1 MNQKWLLCDLHMHS
15 QYSKI
20 NKVGD
25 KSRVKD
31 MPANEYVDVLN
42 KHGVE
47 LFSITDHNYFS
58 DNYYDEIDKYIA
70 DNNLSMKTI
79 NGVELDAYV
88 ELNNGEKDSIHICI
102 YFSDSTDRKKLNKTI
117 NSLYRDTDDNL
128 LEPLFIDIINK
139 LSELNTKFIIIPHG
153 DKHKGLFKIVKDLNN
168 DDVVEF
174 YKYAMYK
181 IFNAF
186 DVRPGFYGVSESFW
200 ATNFYEKTK
209 SFDNILLKYDEKQLD
224 ELKFNISNKI
234 KDDTYNLSEEEFE
247 IYKYILEYGSYFA
260 YFTFSDWH
268 NKEDYKPEINN
279 FVFGTLE
286 YGFEAVELATLDPIS
301 RIEQSTDNYITIPS
315 TLLKKVEFKIKDE
328 KKEIYFSPGLNA
340 IVGKR
345 GSGKSLLLSV
355 IKNLVEKEAGDGAL
369 NKYKKLEISDIM
381 GQNRDDINISLG
393 GLSSV
398 AFLNQDQIKEIFENP
413 ENAQENISKNFKE
426 IKNLN
431 LNGLINI
438 ADIASRLKPY
448 DKNYKNLTSNIISIK
463 KIDNYNFTVYDELNN
478 VNLKKYFSDSINSLK
493 LAKNE
498 LDAIGLD
505 SGGLNEEISKLCE
518 YQNYYLKILEL
529 YNEIINKNNIVINDI
544 NSKKSANEISIKQ
557 NINSINSTIKDL
569 KNNFTIQ
576 LFYEKL
582 KLLINNFNFDNPP
595 VELSIKGKYLFV
607 TYYDIPENMQNIIL
621 DKITDTIIRSKEF
634 EDIEK
639 YLSGDKNKQLKSGI
653 KNLSEELVKYIKSD
667 TFKSKKEFY
676 EIIDLSI
683 DYKKQI
689 QSMDDLDDYLK
700 QNKIRNLTDASP
712 GMKSVAYLD
721 MLFDLDETILIL
733 DQPEDNIDND
743 YISKYLVPNIKGK
756 KKIKQLIFVT
766 HNPSVAV
773 YGDSF
778 NYVYVEN
785 NDKINYTNYLI
796 ERKEDKEKLINIL
809 EGGKSS
815 FSNRNKKFGNVLG
828 DEEYGNN

>member
-20 NKVGD
+20 NKPGD
-25 KSRVKD
+25 KNRVKD
-31 MPANEYVDVLN
+31 MAASEFVNILSES
-42 KHGVE
+42 GVE

-58 DNYYDEIDKYIA
+58 DVYYDEIDKYIT
-70 DNNLSMKTI
+70 DNNLNMKII

-88 ELNNGEKDSIHICI
+88 ELKDGAKDSIHICI
-102 YFSDSTDRKKLNKTI
+102 YFSDSTDRRNLNKVV
-117 NSLYRDTDDNL
+117 NSLYRDSSNNM

-139 LSELNTKFIIIPHG
+139 LAELNTKFIIIPHG
-153 DKHKGLFKIVKDLNN
+153 DKHKGLFKMIKNLNS
-168 DDVVEF
+168 DDSVDF
-174 YKYAMYK
+174 YKYSMYK

-209 SFDNILLKYDEKQLD
+209 SFDKIMSNYSGDKLEKLKS
-224 ELKFNISNKI
+224 NISNKI
-234 KDDTYNLSEEEFE
+234 KNDTYELTEEELE
-247 IYKYILEYGSYFA
+247 IYRYILDYGSYFA

-286 YGFEAVELATLDPIS
+286 YGFEAVELATLDPKS
-301 RIEQSTDNYITIPS
+301 RIEQSHDKYIAIPS
-315 TLLKKVEFKIKDE
+315 TLLKKVEFKINGDKKDV
-328 KKEIYFSPGLNA
+328 YFSPGLNA

-355 IKNLVEKEAGDGAL
+355 IKNLVEKDADDGAL
-369 NKYKKLEISDIM
+369 NKYKKLEISDII
-381 GQNRDDINISLG
+381 GQNRDNINISLG
-393 GLSSV
+393 SLSSV

-431 LNGLINI
+431 LNDLISI
-438 ADIASRLKPY
+438 ADVASKLKPY
-448 DKNYKNLTSNIISIK
+448 NKNYKNLTSNIISIK
-463 KIDNYNFTVYDELNN
+463 KIDNYNLSTYEELDN
-478 VNLKKYFSDSINSLK
+478 VNLKKYFSDSINSLI
-493 LAKNE
+493 LAINE
-498 LDAIGLD
+498 LEDL
-505 SGGLNEEISKLCE
+505 GLNSSNLEAELSNLYK
-518 YQNYYLKILEL
+518 YQKYYLKVIEL
-529 YNEIINKNNIVINDI
+529 YNIIINNNNAVINDI
-544 NSKKSANEISIKQ
+544 NSKKSANEITIKQ
-557 NINSINSTIKDL
+557 NINTINSTVKEL
-569 KNNFTIQ
+569 KKNFMIQ
-576 LFYEKL
+576 LNYEKL

-595 VELSIKGKYLFV
+595 VEVSIKGKYLFV
-607 TYYDIPENMQNIIL
+607 TYYDIPINMRDIIL

-634 EDIEK
+634 GDIEN
-639 YLSGDKNKQLKSGI
+639 YLLGDKNKQLKSGK
-653 KNLSEELVKYIKSD
+653 KNLSEELEKYIKSD

-676 EIIDLSI
+676 EIIDTSI
-683 DYKKQI
+683 DYKKKI
-689 QSMDDLDDYLK
+689 SSMNELDDYLK

-773 YGDSF
+773 YGDPF
-778 NYVYVEN
+778 NYIYVEN

-796 ERKEDKEKLINIL
+796 ERKEDKDKLINIL
-809 EGGKSS
+809 EGGKNS

-828 DEEYGNN
+828 DEEYGNY

>member
-20 NKVGD
+20 NKPGD
-25 KSRVKD
+25 KNRVKD
-31 MPANEYVDVLN
+31 MAASEFVNILSES
-42 KHGVE
+42 GVE

-58 DNYYDEIDKYIA
+58 DVYYDEIDKYIT
-70 DNNLSMKTI
+70 DNNLNMKII

-88 ELNNGEKDSIHICI
+88 ELKDGAKDSIHICI
-102 YFSDSTDRKKLNKTI
+102 YFSDSTDRRNLNKVV
-117 NSLYRDTDDNL
+117 NSLYRDSSNNM

-139 LSELNTKFIIIPHG
+139 LAELNTKFIIIPHG
-153 DKHKGLFKIVKDLNN
+153 DKHKGLFKMIKNLNS
-168 DDVVEF
+168 DDSVDF
-174 YKYAMYK
+174 YKYSMYK

-209 SFDNILLKYDEKQLD
+209 SFDKIMSNYSGDKLEKLKS
-224 ELKFNISNKI
+224 NISNKI
-234 KDDTYNLSEEEFE
+234 KNDTYELTEEELE
-247 IYKYILEYGSYFA
+247 IYRYILDYGSYFA

-286 YGFEAVELATLDPIS
+286 YGFEAVELATLDPKS
-301 RIEQSTDNYITIPS
+301 RIEQSHDKYIAIPS
-315 TLLKKVEFKIKDE
+315 TLLKKVEFKINGDKKDV
-328 KKEIYFSPGLNA
+328 YFSPGLNA

-355 IKNLVEKEAGDGAL
+355 IKNLVEKDADDGAL
-369 NKYKKLEISDIM
+369 NKYKKLEISDII
-381 GQNRDDINISLG
+381 GQNRDNINISLG
-393 GLSSV
+393 SLSSV

-431 LNGLINI
+431 LNDLISI
-438 ADIASRLKPY
+438 ADVASKLKPY
-448 DKNYKNLTSNIISIK
+448 NKNYKNLTSNIISIK
-463 KIDNYNFTVYDELNN
+463 KIDNYNLSTYEELDN
-478 VNLKKYFSDSINSLK
+478 VNLKKYFSDSINSLI
-493 LAKNE
+493 LAINE
-498 LDAIGLD
+498 LEDL
-505 SGGLNEEISKLCE
+505 GLNSSNLEAELSNLYK
-518 YQNYYLKILEL
+518 YQKYYLKVIEL
-529 YNEIINKNNIVINDI
+529 YNIIINNNNAVINDI
-544 NSKKSANEISIKQ
+544 NSKKSANEITIKQ
-557 NINSINSTIKDL
+557 NINTINSTVKEL
-569 KNNFTIQ
+569 KKNFMIQ
-576 LFYEKL
+576 LNYEKL

-595 VELSIKGKYLFV
+595 VEVSIKGKYLFV
-607 TYYDIPENMQNIIL
+607 TYYDIPINMRDIIL

-634 EDIEK
+634 GDIEN
-639 YLSGDKNKQLKSGI
+639 YLLGDKNKQLKSGK
-653 KNLSEELVKYIKSD
+653 KNLSEELEKYIKSD

-676 EIIDLSI
+676 EIIDTSI
-683 DYKKQI
+683 DYKKKI
-689 QSMDDLDDYLK
+689 SSMNELDDYLK

-778 NYVYVEN
+778 NYIYVEN

-796 ERKEDKEKLINIL
+796 ERKEDKDKLINIL
-809 EGGKSS
+809 EGGKNS

-828 DEEYGNN
+828 DEEYGNY

>member
-20 NKVGD
+20 NKIGD
-25 KSRVKD
+25 KGRVKD
-31 MPANEYVDVLN
+31 MSAGEFVDILN
-42 KHGVE
+42 QSGVE

-58 DNYYDEIDKYIA
+58 DVYYDEIDKYII
-70 DNNLSMKTI
+70 DNNLSMKII

-88 ELNNGEKDSIHICI
+88 KLKDETKDSIHICV
-102 YFSDSTDRKKLNKTI
+102 YFSNNTDRKKLNEVI
-117 NSLYRDTDDNL
+117 SSLYRDSNNNM
-128 LEPLFIDIINK
+128 LEPLFIEIVNK

-153 DKHKGLFKIVKDLNN
+153 DKHKGLFNMIKNLN
-168 DDVVEF
+168 DDDSVDF
-174 YKYAMYK
+174 YKYSMYK

-200 ATNFYEKTK
+200 ATSFYEKTK
-209 SFDNILLKYDEKQLD
+209 SFDEILSKYDDDKLED
-224 ELKFNISNKI
+224 LKNNISNKI
-234 KDDTYNLSEEEFE
+234 KNNAYELTEEELE
-247 IYKYILEYGSYFA
+247 IYKYILDYGSYFA

-268 NKEDYKPEINN
+268 NKEDYNPEINN

-286 YGFEAVELATLDPIS
+286 YGFEAVELATLDPKS
-301 RIEQSTDNYITIPS
+301 RIEQAHDKYIAIPS
-315 TLLKKVEFKIKDE
+315 TILKKVEFKIKDD
-328 KKEIYFSPGLNA
+328 KKEVYFSPGLNA

-355 IKNLVEKEAGDGAL
+355 IKNLVEKDADDGAL
-369 NKYKKLEISDIM
+369 NKYKKLEISDIV
-381 GQNRDDINISLG
+381 GQNRDNINISLG
-393 GLSSV
+393 SLNSV

-413 ENAQENISKNFKE
+413 ENAQKNISKNFKE
-426 IKNLN
+426 IKSLN
-431 LNGLINI
+431 LNDLINI
-438 ADIASRLKPY
+438 TDVASKLKTY
-448 DKNYKNLTSNIISIK
+448 NKNYKNLTSNIISIK
-463 KIDNYNFTVYDELNN
+463 KIDDYNLSTYEELDNIN
-478 VNLKKYFSDSINSLK
+478 IKKYLSDSINSLR
-493 LAKNE
+493 LAINE
-498 LDAIGLD
+498 LENLGLD
-505 SGGLNEEISKLCE
+505 GSNLKTELFILHKH
-518 YQNYYLKILEL
+518 QKYYLKIIEL
-529 YNEIINKNNIVINDI
+529 YNTIINNNNAVINDI
-544 NSKKSANEISIKQ
+544 NSKKSANEITIKQ
-557 NINSINSTIKDL
+557 NINTINSTVKEL
-569 KNNFTIQ
+569 KNNFAIQ
-576 LFYEKL
+576 LNYEKL
-582 KLLINNFNFDNPP
+582 KLLINNFKFDNPP
-595 VELSIKGKYLFV
+595 VEVTIRGKYLFV
-607 TYYDIPENMQNIIL
+607 TYYDIPTNIRDIIL
-621 DKITDTIIRSKEF
+621 DKITDTITRSKEF
-634 EDIEK
+634 EDIEN
-639 YLSGDKNKQLKSGI
+639 YLIGDKNRQLKAGK
-653 KNLSEELVKYIKSD
+653 KNLSEELEKYIKSD

-676 EIIDLSI
+676 EIIDTTI
-683 DYKKQI
+683 DYKTKI
-689 QSMDDLDDYLK
+689 SSMNELEDYLK

-796 ERKEDKEKLINIL
+796 EKKEDKDKLINIL
-809 EGGKSS
+809 EGGKNS

-828 DEEYGNN
+828 DEEYGNY

>member
-153 DKHKGLFKIVKDLNN
+153 DKHKGLFKIVEDLNN

-498 LDAIGLD
+498 LDALGLD

>member
-153 DKHKGLFKIVKDLNN
+153 DKHKGLFKIVEDLNN

-345 GSGKSLLLSV
+345 GSGKSLFLSV

-498 LDAIGLD
+498 LDALGLD

>member
-498 LDAIGLD
+498 LDALGLD

>member
-20 NKVGD
+20 NKPGD
-25 KSRVKD
+25 KNRVKD
-31 MPANEYVDVLN
+31 MAASEFVNILSES
-42 KHGVE
+42 GVE

-58 DNYYDEIDKYIA
+58 DVYYDEIDKYIT
-70 DNNLSMKTI
+70 DNNLNMKII

-88 ELNNGEKDSIHICI
+88 ELKDGAKDSIHICI
-102 YFSDSTDRKKLNKTI
+102 YFSDSTDRRNLNKVI
-117 NSLYRDTDDNL
+117 NSLYRDSSNNM

-139 LSELNTKFIIIPHG
+139 LAELNTKFIIIPHG
-153 DKHKGLFKIVKDLNN
+153 DKHKGLFKMIKNLNS
-168 DDVVEF
+168 DDSVDF
-174 YKYAMYK
+174 YKYSMYK

-209 SFDNILLKYDEKQLD
+209 SFDKIMSNYSGDKLEKLKS
-224 ELKFNISNKI
+224 NISNKI
-234 KDDTYNLSEEEFE
+234 KNDTYELTEEELE
-247 IYKYILEYGSYFA
+247 IYRYILDYGSYFA

-286 YGFEAVELATLDPIS
+286 YGFEAVELATLDPKS
-301 RIEQSTDNYITIPS
+301 RIEQSHDKYIAIPS
-315 TLLKKVEFKIKDE
+315 TLLKKVEFKINGDKKDV
-328 KKEIYFSPGLNA
+328 YFSPGLNA

-355 IKNLVEKEAGDGAL
+355 IKNLVEKDADDGAL
-369 NKYKKLEISDIM
+369 NKYKKLEISDII
-381 GQNRDDINISLG
+381 GQNRDNINISLG
-393 GLSSV
+393 SLSSV

-431 LNGLINI
+431 LNDLISI
-438 ADIASRLKPY
+438 ADVASKLKPY
-448 DKNYKNLTSNIISIK
+448 NKNYKNLTSNIISIK
-463 KIDNYNFTVYDELNN
+463 KIDNYNLSTYEELDN
-478 VNLKKYFSDSINSLK
+478 VNLKKYFSDSINSLI
-493 LAKNE
+493 LAINE
-498 LDAIGLD
+498 LEDLGLD
-505 SGGLNEEISKLCE
+505 SSNLEAELSNLYK
-518 YQNYYLKILEL
+518 YQKYYLKVLEL
-529 YNEIINKNNIVINDI
+529 YNIIINNNNAVINDI
-544 NSKKSANEISIKQ
+544 NSKKSANEITIKQ
-557 NINSINSTIKDL
+557 NINTINSTVKEL
-569 KNNFTIQ
+569 KKNFMIQ
-576 LFYEKL
+576 LNYEKL

-595 VELSIKGKYLFV
+595 VEVSIKGKYLFV
-607 TYYDIPENMQNIIL
+607 TYYDIPINMRDIIL

-634 EDIEK
+634 GDIEN
-639 YLSGDKNKQLKSGI
+639 YLLGDKNKQLKSGK
-653 KNLSEELVKYIKSD
+653 KNLSEELEKYIKSD

-676 EIIDLSI
+676 EIIDTSI
-683 DYKKQI
+683 DYKKKI
-689 QSMDDLDDYLK
+689 SSMNELDDYLK

-778 NYVYVEN
+778 NYIYVEN

-796 ERKEDKEKLINIL
+796 ERKEDKDKLINIL
-809 EGGKSS
+809 EGGKNS

-828 DEEYGNN
+828 DEEYGNY

>member
-20 NKVGD
+20 NKPGD

-31 MPANEYVDVLN
+31 MVASEFVDILN
-42 KHGVE
+42 QSGVE

-58 DNYYDEIDKYIA
+58 DVYYDEIDKYIT
-70 DNNLSMKTI
+70 DNDLNMKII

-88 ELNNGEKDSIHICI
+88 ELKDGTKDSIHICI
-102 YFSDSTDRKKLNKTI
+102 YFSDNTDRKKLNKVI
-117 NSLYRDTDDNL
+117 YSLYRDNNDNM
-128 LEPLFIDIINK
+128 LEPLFMEIINK
-139 LSELNTKFIIIPHG
+139 LTELNTKFIIIPHG
-153 DKHKGLFKIVKDLNN
+153 DKHKGLFKIIKNLNSE
-168 DDVVEF
+168 DAVDF
-174 YKYAMYK
+174 YKYSMYK

-186 DVRPGFYGVSESFW
+186 DVRPGFYSVSESFW

-209 SFDNILLKYDEKQLD
+209 SFDKILSNYDDDKLENLKS
-224 ELKFNISNKI
+224 NISNKI
-234 KDDTYNLSEEEFE
+234 KDDTYELTEEELE
-247 IYKYILEYGSYFA
+247 IYRYILDYGSYFA

-286 YGFEAVELATLDPIS
+286 YGFEAVELATLDPKS
-301 RIEQSTDNYITIPS
+301 RIEQSHDKYIAIPS
-315 TLLKKVEFKIKDE
+315 TLLKKVEFKIKDD

-355 IKNLVEKEAGDGAL
+355 IKNLVEKDAEDGAL
-369 NKYKKLEISDIM
+369 NKYKKLEISDII
-381 GQNRDDINISLG
+381 GQNRDNINISLG
-393 GLSSV
+393 SLSSV

-431 LNGLINI
+431 LNDLINI
-438 ADIASRLKPY
+438 SDVASKLKPY
-448 DKNYKNLTSNIISIK
+448 NKNYKNLTSNIISIK
-463 KIDNYNFTVYDELNN
+463 KIDDYNLSAYEELDN
-478 VNLKKYFSDSINSLK
+478 VNFKKYFSDSINSLR
-493 LAKNE
+493 LAINE
-498 LDAIGLD
+498 LENLGLD
-505 SGGLNEEISKLCE
+505 SSKLE
-518 YQNYYLKILEL
+518 IELSNLYKYQKYYLKMIEL
-529 YNEIINKNNIVINDI
+529 YNTIINKNNAVINDI
-544 NSKKSANEISIKQ
+544 NSKKSANEITIKQ
-557 NINSINSTIKDL
+557 NINTINNTIKEL

-576 LFYEKL
+576 LNYEKL
-582 KLLINNFNFDNPP
+582 KLLINNFSFDNPP
-595 VELSIKGKYLFV
+595 VEVSIKGKYLFV
-607 TYYDIPENMQNIIL
+607 TYYDIPTNMRDIIL

-634 EDIEK
+634 GDIEN
-639 YLSGDKNKQLKSGI
+639 YLSGDKNKQLKSGK
-653 KNLSEELVKYIKSD
+653 KNLSEELDKYIKSD

-676 EIIDLSI
+676 EIIDASI

-689 QSMDDLDDYLK
+689 SSMNELEDYLK

-785 NDKINYTNYLI
+785 NNKINYTNYLI
-796 ERKEDKEKLINIL
+796 ERKEDKDKLINIL
-809 EGGKSS
+809 EGGKNS

-828 DEEYGNN
+828 DEEYGNY